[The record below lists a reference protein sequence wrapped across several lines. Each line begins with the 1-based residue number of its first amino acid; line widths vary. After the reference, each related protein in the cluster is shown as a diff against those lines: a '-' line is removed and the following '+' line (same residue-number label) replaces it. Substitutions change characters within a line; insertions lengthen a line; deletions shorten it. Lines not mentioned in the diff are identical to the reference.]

1 VARIEEG
8 EIMVDHLEGV
18 IHRSQNKPLASST
31 ISLIREFEKETAAR
45 ERDEW
50 KGEKVPIYFPI

>member
-1 VARIEEG
+1 
-8 EIMVDHLEGV
+8 MVDHLEGV